1 MGTGFATTSDPCLL
15 GILGARA
22 LRIVFMG
29 SPQEVISPLQ
39 QLLAAGDDSQG
50 GQGSGEFEVVAVV
63 SQPARP
69 VGRSGKLQDP
79 PVAEFAKGLGLK
91 VMQPESARDPGFL
104 DELRALRP
112 DVIVTAA
119 YGQILSKKF
128 LAIPR
133 RGTINIHPSILP
145 KYRGATP
152 VPAALLNGD
161 MVTGVTV
168 LFTVKELDA
177 GAIIC
182 VEEAPVLPGETSGE
196 LTSRMFGVGGRLLI
210 EALGKL
216 RDPSFAGTPQDDAA
230 ATYCGK
236 IDKADGA
243 VDWTRGARLTCNRF
257 RAFHPWPGTFTFL
270 HGKRVM
276 LLEIRE
282 ASAVDLGSGGAP
294 AGEPGSFTFSKL
306 AKGILVRG
314 ADGILL
320 ITKLQNEGG
329 KPVDAAAFWNG
340 IKDRTACRFSAG
352 DRGGA

>member
-1 MGTGFATTSDPCLL
+1 
-15 GILGARA
+15 
-22 LRIVFMG
+22 MG
-29 SPQEVISPLQ
+29 SPQEVISPLE
-39 QLLAAGDDSQG
+39 QLLAAGNEFRG
-50 GQGSGEFEVVAVV
+50 PQGSGGIEVVAVV

-79 PVAEFAKGLGLK
+79 PVAEFAKGRGLK
-91 VMQPESARDPGFL
+91 VLQPESARDPGFL

-145 KYRGATP
+145 RYRGATP

-161 MVTGVTV
+161 AVTGVSV

-182 VEEAPVLPGETSGE
+182 VEESPVLPGETAGE
-196 LTSRMFGVGGRLLI
+196 LTSRMFQVGGKLLI
-210 EALGKL
+210 DALGKL
-216 RDPSFAGTPQDDAA
+216 GDPAFAGTPQDDGA

-236 IDKADGA
+236 IEKADGA
-243 VDWTRGARLTCNRF
+243 VDWTRAARVTCNRF
-257 RAFHPWPGTFTFL
+257 RAFHPWPGTFTFFN
-270 HGKRVM
+270 GKRVT
-276 LLEIRE
+276 LLEMRE
-282 ASAVDLGSGGAP
+282 ATASDSGGGGALG
-294 AGEPGSFTFSKL
+294 GEPGAFTFSKA
-306 AKGILVRG
+306 AKGILARAG
-314 ADGILL
+314 DGILL

-340 IKDRTACRFSAG
+340 IKDRTDCRFSAG
-352 DRGGA
+352 V